1 MTGDDIKH
9 ARKQLGLTQAEFAR
23 MVGYSGKTYVCD
35 IEAGRYAVAPPVQR
49 LVGIYLSGYRP
60 DDWPDGK

>member
-23 MVGYSGKTYVCD
+23 MVGYSGKTYVAN
-35 IEAGRYAVAPPVQR
+35 IEAGRYAVSLPVQR
-49 LVGIYLSGYRP
+49 LVAIYLDGYRP